1 MALVPT
7 QAQVEFFVR
16 WSEAAR
22 REDRVAD
29 ASLSM
34 EQRLDEAARLSV
46 LACELQDAAA
56 GSSGADVRPA

>member
-1 MALVPT
+1 MALMPT
-7 QAQVEFFVR
+7 QAQVDFFVR

-22 REDRVAD
+22 REDRVVD

-46 LACELQDAAA
+46 VASELRDAVAR
-56 GSSGADVRPA
+56 SSGADVRPA

>member
-1 MALVPT
+1 MTTP
-7 QAQVEFFVR
+7 AQLDFFVR

-22 REDRVAD
+22 REDRVVD

-46 LACELQDAAA
+46 LARELRDTAAR
-56 GSSGADVRPA
+56 SSAADVRPA

>member
-1 MALVPT
+1 MALMPT
-7 QAQVEFFVR
+7 QAQFDFFVR

-22 REDRVAD
+22 REDRVVD

-46 LACELQDAAA
+46 LASELREAAA
-56 GSSGADVRPA
+56 RSSGADVRPA